1 MAKAGLGLARA
12 GKMLEPGTILQN
24 RYKIVAPIGKGG
36 MGAVYRARDLRLR
49 TDVALKET
57 LFADP
62 AYRRAFQ
69 QEAQILARLRHQALP
84 RVLDHFSEGQGQ
96 FLVMEY
102 IPGED
107 LGSQLARLGARFVT
121 PQAMPTILR
130 WADQLLDALHYL
142 HTRPVPVYHRD
153 IKPKNLKLTPTYE
166 VILLDFGLARGG
178 VTVAYDLNDTTASQ
192 AQARKIYGF
201 TPPYAPLEQMRD
213 GEPDAR
219 SDLYALAATI
229 YHLLTAT
236 MPVDAMS
243 RMAKLA
249 NGQPDPLRP
258 IRELAPHVPE
268 GIAELLQRA
277 LSVTID
283 ERPRTAREMRETLL
297 RLRSG
302 LPPARAAATRQ
313 SADQPAPQAR
323 AVPEQTPASQP
334 RPPVEG
340 LSTSATSTPGA
351 ITPNVAGPS
360 TQLTAKPIGT
370 LLRML
375 TTGSP
380 IRSLDFSPSGAL
392 LGAGYDDHTAGLW
405 RIADFTHLA
414 TLKGHTSGIRC
425 LRFAPTG
432 GILATASDDET
443 VRLWQVA
450 DGAFLRLLRVPGCPI
465 ESIAFSPD
473 GRYLAVGGWGAAITL
488 CEVEKERIT
497 IINSLSAPFVHSL
510 AFSPDN
516 RLIAAGAY
524 DGSVYL
530 WQLDDAHPVGVLSGS
545 ATFINSVVFS
555 PDGTWLVAS
564 SGNQARVWRL
574 DDQKPIES
582 LSGHQGPVHALAFSP
597 DGRFLATASEDRLI
611 RLWHTSDWTG
621 LPATLEHR
629 AGVASLAYSPNGSII
644 ASGARDG
651 RIYLWKISG

>member
-1 MAKAGLGLARA
+1 
-12 GKMLEPGTILQN
+12 MLEPGTILQG
-24 RYKIVAPIGKGG
+24 RYQIVAPIGKGG
-36 MGAVYRARDLRLR
+36 MGSVYRARDLRLR

-57 LFADP
+57 LFSDP

-107 LGSQLARLGARFVT
+107 LGNQLARLGSRFAT

-130 WADQLLDALHYL
+130 WADQLLDALQYL

-153 IKPKNLKLTPTYE
+153 IKPKNLKLTATYE

-178 VTVAYDLNDTTASQ
+178 VTVSFDLNDTTASE

-201 TPPYAPLEQMRD
+201 TPPYAPVEQMRD

-219 SDLYALAATI
+219 SDLYALAATM

-243 RMAKLA
+243 RLARLA

-268 GIAELLQRA
+268 GIAELLQQA

-283 ERPRTAREMRETLL
+283 DRPRTAREMREALQ
-297 RLRSG
+297 RLRGGS
-302 LPPARAAATRQ
+302 PPTRASAGSQPVDRPAPAAAGGAG
-313 SADQPAPQAR
+313 SAPAP
-323 AVPEQTPASQP
+323 ASEPQ
-334 RPPVEG
+334 PPVEG
-340 LSTSATSTPGA
+340 LSTSATSYPGA
-351 ITPNVAGPS
+351 ITPNVAGPGAEV
-360 TQLTAKPIGT
+360 TARPVGT

-380 IRSLDFSPSGAL
+380 IRSLDFSPSGTL
-392 LGAGYDDHTAGLW
+392 LAAGYDDHTAGLW
-405 RIADFTHLA
+405 RLTNFTHLA

-450 DGAFLRLLRVPGCPI
+450 DSTFLRLIRVPGCPI

-473 GRYLAVGGWGAAITL
+473 GRLLAVGGWGSAITL
-488 CEVEKERIT
+488 CEVEKDRLS

-530 WQLDDAHPVGVLSGS
+530 WQPEDGRLVGTLSGS
-545 ATFINSVVFS
+545 ATFINSIAFS

-564 SGNQARVWRL
+564 SGNHARVWRL
-574 DDQKPIES
+574 DDQKPIET
-582 LSGHQGPVHALAFSP
+582 LAGHQGPVHAIAFSP

-611 RLWHTSDWTG
+611 RLWRTGDWTA
-621 LPATLEHR
+621 LPTSLEHR
-629 AGVASLAYSPNGSII
+629 AGVASLGYSPGGSLI

-651 RIYLWKISG
+651 RIYLWKISET

>member
-1 MAKAGLGLARA
+1 
-12 GKMLEPGTILQN
+12 MLEPGKILQN
-24 RYKIVAPIGKGG
+24 RYQIIAPIGKGG
-36 MGAVYRARDLRLR
+36 MGSVYRARDLRLR

-57 LFADP
+57 LFSDP
-62 AYRRAFQ
+62 VYRRAFQ

-84 RVLDHFSEGQGQ
+84 RVLDHFSEGQGR

-107 LGSQLARLGARFVT
+107 LGNQLARLGARFAT

-153 IKPKNLKLTPTYE
+153 IKPKNLKLTATYE
-166 VILLDFGLARGG
+166 IILLDFGLARGG
-178 VTVAYDLNDTTASQ
+178 VTVSFDLNDTTASQAQ

-219 SDLYALAATI
+219 SDLYSLAATI

-236 MPVDAMS
+236 MPVDAMA

-249 NGQPDPLRP
+249 HGQPDPLRP
-258 IRELAPHVPE
+258 IRDLAPHVPE
-268 GIAELLQRA
+268 GIAELLQQA
-277 LSVTID
+277 LHVTID
-283 ERPRTAREMRETLL
+283 ERPKTAREMREALQ
-297 RLRSG
+297 RLRGS
-302 LPPARAAATRQ
+302 PSPTRAGSTG
-313 SADQPAPQAR
+313 QPASQPPPR
-323 AVPEQTPASQP
+323 AGAVTNATPASEP

-340 LSTSATSTPGA
+340 LSTSATSYPGA
-351 ITPNVAGPS
+351 ITPHVAGPS
-360 TQLTAKPIGT
+360 TELTAKPIGA

-380 IRSLDFSPSGAL
+380 IRSLDFSPGGAL
-392 LGAGYDDHTAGLW
+392 LAAGYDDHTAGLW

-450 DGAFLRLLRVPGCPI
+450 DSAFLRLVRVPGCPI
-465 ESIAFSPD
+465 ESIAFSPN
-473 GRYLAVGGWGAAITL
+473 GRHLAIGGWGSAITL
-488 CEVEKERIT
+488 CEVEKDRLRIV
-497 IINSLSAPFVHSL
+497 NSLASPFIHSL

-516 RLIAAGAY
+516 SLIAAGAY

-530 WQLDDAHPVGVLSGS
+530 WQARDARLVGVLSGS
-545 ATFINSVVFS
+545 TTFINSVAFS
-555 PDGTWLVAS
+555 PDGAWLVAG

-574 DDQKPIES
+574 HDQKAIES
-582 LSGHQGPVHALAFSP
+582 LGGHQGPVHAIAFSP
-597 DGRFLATASEDRLI
+597 DGHFLATASEDRMI
-611 RLWHTSDWTG
+611 RLWRTSDWTA
-621 LPATLEHR
+621 LPTTLEHR
-629 AGVASLAYSPNGSII
+629 AGVASLAYAPHGSII

-651 RIYLWKISG
+651 RIYLWRIAGA